1 MEDIARTIAQNIAN
15 IVAAYDGQGVH
26 RTGTPV
32 DEASARWLAGSI
44 AQIGVEPA
52 LVPFPLDR
60 IDVVAA
66 RATVN
71 GVAYD
76 GLPRFDAPPTGADG
90 VTGTLGMLGSD
101 ADIAL
106 VATAARG
113 DRTVEAARRGTSHKA
128 ILNITLSDPP
138 GLTPINA
145 DGFTRPFGPPMLQLS
160 GEHRGAL
167 ERAAKSGA
175 WAMVTIEMR
184 RTPAEAFNVEARV
197 AGRDTKLT
205 PLVVMTPRSGWWQ
218 CASER
223 GGGLVLFLEILRAVK
238 AAGPA
243 RDVIF
248 TANSGHEL
256 GHLGLEHFIHADPGL
271 VKGAHCWIHLGAN
284 FAAAIGPQVRL
295 QASDDALLDQA
306 RAALAKAGAEADI
319 ETPVGQRPRGEAR
332 NIFDGG
338 GRYVSLLGGNGLF
351 HHEADRW
358 PDAVDVA
365 KTAKLAQ
372 AFSALAVKL
381 AAG

>member
-1 MEDIARTIAQNIAN
+1 MEDSARTIAS

-32 DEASARWLAGSI
+32 DDASARWLADLI
-44 AQIGVEPA
+44 AEAGVKPE
-52 LVPFPLDR
+52 LIPFRLDR
-60 IDVVAA
+60 IDVAAA

-76 GLPRFDAPPTGADG
+76 GLPRFDAPPTGPDG
-90 VTGTLGMLGSD
+90 VSGTLGSLGSD
-101 ADIAL
+101 ADIAM

-128 ILNITLSDPP
+128 ILNVTLSDPP

-160 GEHRGAL
+160 SDHRGAL
-167 ERAAKSGA
+167 ERAAKAGA
-175 WAMVTIEMR
+175 KATMTIEMQ
-184 RTPAEAFNVEARV
+184 RTPAEAFNVEARI
-197 AGRDTKLT
+197 AGRNAKLA
-205 PLVVMTPRSGWWQ
+205 PLVVMTPRSGWWR

-271 VKGAHCWIHLGAN
+271 VKGAQCWIHLGAN

-295 QASDDALLDQA
+295 QASDEALFAQA
-306 RAALAKAGAEADI
+306 RAALADAGAEADI

-332 NIFDGG
+332 NIYDGG

-365 KTAKLAQ
+365 KTAKLAT
-372 AFSALAVKL
+372 AFGALAVAL